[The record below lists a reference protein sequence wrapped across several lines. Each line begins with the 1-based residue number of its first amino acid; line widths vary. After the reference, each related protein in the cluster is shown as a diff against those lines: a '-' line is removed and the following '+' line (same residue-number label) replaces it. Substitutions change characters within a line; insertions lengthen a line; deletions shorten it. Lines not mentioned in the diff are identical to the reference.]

1 MVLSY
6 LMAAEGNGETR
17 ALAQGL
23 RARDPEILEGLV
35 GQYQYRLLR
44 YLTALTA
51 NPALAEDLFQETW
64 LRVLERGRQ
73 YKPEHRFEAW
83 LFAIARH
90 LFLDRVRRKPE
101 ISLGAADG
109 EEGEGFEPATP
120 AAASPYEMFRAEEER
135 QGMQRALMGLSAV
148 HREVLVLRFQEEL
161 RLDEIA
167 AITGASL
174 STVKS
179 RLYRGL
185 AALGAK
191 LQAGGEA

>member
-1 MVLSY
+1 MVLTY
-6 LMAAEGNGETR
+6 LMAIDGTNE

-23 RARDPEILEGLV
+23 RARDAGLLEGLV

-73 YKPEHRFEAW
+73 YKPEYPFEAW
-83 LFAIARH
+83 LFTIARH
-90 LFLDRVRRKPE
+90 LFLDRVRRRPE
-101 ISLGAADG
+101 LSLGALEG
-109 EEGEGFEPATP
+109 EEGQAFDPPAPTS
-120 AAASPYEMFRAEEER
+120 ASPYELARAHEEQ
-135 QGMQRALMGLSAV
+135 QGLDRALMTLPAA
-148 HREVLVLRFQEEL
+148 HREVLVLRFHEDL
-161 RLDEIA
+161 RLEEIA
-167 AITGASL
+167 SITRASL

-185 AALGAK
+185 AALGPRLKA
-191 LQAGGEA
+191 AGEI